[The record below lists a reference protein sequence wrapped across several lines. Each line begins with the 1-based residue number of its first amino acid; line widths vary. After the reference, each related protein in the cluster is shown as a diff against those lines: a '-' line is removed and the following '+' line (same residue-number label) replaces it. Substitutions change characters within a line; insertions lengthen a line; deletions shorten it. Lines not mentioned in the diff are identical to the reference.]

1 MLTVRMYFC
10 HYECIWSR
18 SLVVKEVLNEFQ
30 GSNFHFW
37 DSLSKNEKIVQ
48 SSKFKS
54 KIGVHSEIGKLRK
67 VFLHSPGQEVELMTP
82 KNASELLYNDI
93 IYYKNIVAGHSQ
105 LKSVLNLVAEVIE
118 VSDYLKDIL
127 ENKAAKDKL
136 LNKILSFQ
144 GCLELKDELMNYPT
158 PELSHALLTGIPLKR
173 NTLEA
178 WLSNKSFSLVPLPNM
193 YFMRDTSMVVGSRVI
208 ASKMASPV
216 RYAESI
222 IMRTIYEYHPN
233 LKGHGLLLDA
243 TEKQSD
249 NEFTI
254 EGGDVLV
261 INEDLLLIG
270 ISERTTP
277 KAVDTLVE
285 SLLKARAEDGNLEP
299 FNILCVILPRERSTI
314 HLDMI
319 FTVVNKEQAVVY
331 SPYVLGRERARVVR
345 IRVKPD
351 GDKKFKEVE
360 DLLLGLRSVGVRM
373 DPIPCGGDE
382 PLHQQREQWNSGANL
397 FSFAPGKVIS
407 YIHEHTLRACES
419 SGFKIISAKDV
430 TKHPSLLQNDSPI
443 VVTVEGSE
451 LSRGGGGPRCM
462 TCPVLR
468 DKVE

>member
-1 MLTVRMYFC
+1 M
-10 HYECIWSR
+10 
-18 SLVVKEVLNEFQ
+18 VKEEQNEFK
-30 GSNFHFW
+30 GSHFRFW
-37 DSLSKNEKIVQ
+37 DSLSEKEKIAQ
-48 SSKFKS
+48 LAKTKS
-54 KIGVHSEIGKLRK
+54 NIGVHSEIGKLRK
-67 VFLHSPGQEVELMTP
+67 VFLHSPGQEVELMSP

-105 LKSVLNLVAEVIE
+105 LKTVLSLVCEVLE
-118 VSDYLKDIL
+118 VSEYLHTIL
-127 ENKAAKDKL
+127 EIKAAREQL
-136 LNKILSFQ
+136 LTKILAFQ
-144 GCLELKDELMNYPT
+144 GCLELKQELLEYSAN
-158 PELSHALLTGIPLKR
+158 ELTHALLTGIPLKR
-173 NTLEA
+173 NTLES
-178 WLSNKSFSLVPLPNM
+178 WLSNKSFSIVPLPNM
-193 YFMRDTSMVVGSRVI
+193 YFMRDTSMVVGNRVI
-208 ASKMASPV
+208 ASKMASSV

-243 TEKQSD
+243 TLKQND
-249 NEFTI
+249 DDFTI
-254 EGGDVLV
+254 EGGDILV

-270 ISERTTP
+270 ISERTSA
-277 KAVDTLVE
+277 KAVDALVE
-285 SLLKARAEDGNLEP
+285 RLLQTRAEEGNKEP

-331 SPYVLGRERARVVR
+331 SPYVIGRERARVVR

-360 DLLLGLRSVGVRM
+360 DLILGLRSVGVRM

-397 FSFAPGKVIS
+397 FSFSPGKVIS
-407 YIHEHTLRACES
+407 YIHEHTLKACES
-419 SGFKIISAKDV
+419 AGFKITSAKDV
-430 TKHPSLLQNDSPI
+430 IKNPAIIQNDSPLI
-443 VVTVEGSE
+443 VTVEGSE